1 MEFSEERLS
10 QADEWEN
17 SLMDALTNGTDLPC
31 SQPSIRHLQVL
42 VEKFGHREFKKSQ
55 WQIINSILNEKRD
68 NCAIMA
74 TGYGKSLCYQFP
86 AVYSGGISLVVSPL
100 ISLMED
106 QVLALTVADIPACLL
121 GSAQTQPTKVLE
133 GIFEKKYS
141 IIYLTPEFCT
151 GDFGLELMQKM
162 NATLDITL
170 IAVDEAHCVSSWGHD
185 FRHAYRQL
193 GVIRQ
198 IFPNTPILA
207 VTATAT
213 VKVRNDISSVLHL
226 KNPLMTCSGFDR
238 PNLYFSVKPK
248 SSNVMA
254 DLKYFMVRENDKWVF
269 NGPTIIYC
277 IRRVETELISKELN
291 QCQIAAMPYHAGLTL
306 PVRKNTHEMFVRD
319 QIPVVVATIAFGMG
333 IDKPDVRNV
342 IHYGTSGSL
351 ESYYQEVGRAGRDGL
366 PAKCATFYYSKD
378 FEMHQFLIEKSGKD
392 RRRIDLLNLM
402 KDYLN
407 TMRCRREFIL
417 AYFESRNSKNVAKP
431 DCCDNCSRQL
441 ERKSNISYE
450 GLDQNGNYDFSED
463 AIKYLL
469 AVNSLKGR
477 YGHGVY
483 GLFLKGSKSAKI
495 KPSMQGLPGYGL
507 GRDKSEEWWKAIG
520 NFLQNKSYLESVV
533 QSSGD
538 YTYPYKVVKLTQSG
552 QMFLNQS
559 QKLVAP
565 PSADLLKLFQR
576 KAQPS
581 TGWVSSRD
589 SQPSS
594 TVSRPKPE
602 DSDSDQSQNSQNQ
615 NVETP
620 EQLQE
625 RLRIYRLLKNCRTQ
639 LASTSNCM
647 PYMVASDYV
656 LMEISKHKPRT
667 VDALLHLQIE
677 GFNEAKVEKFS
688 QQLLDV
694 VKNNTQSESTKPTIQ
709 QLLSRYPISKEPV
722 STTTKATYDQWLK
735 LKSVEQ
741 VASKR
746 GLTQT
751 TVFGH
756 LISLMR
762 HGYPVKLADLGMTR
776 EAQTSILQAIKTL
789 EGDYSLLTPI
799 KAACP
804 EWVTYNQIEAICT
817 YLTVRKHLTDLK
829 LSYEEFDQ
837 VITDATNLPEQSTQ
851 VEIEIRE
858 MVDDGYSDEM
868 LLALCDEMEQVVEK
882 DQKQDILN
890 DLDATQIFQYP
901 SKKHDNKELLDDLD
915 ATQIIEF
922 PSKRLGIDDEEDIDA
937 TQKFEYPSKKQKINL
952 LDSPPR
958 QTAVDNEQSKK
969 SIETE
974 IPNGSPPSKNNKDNG
989 ESGSVQ
995 EVKVST
1001 GSTNVQAPKNRIPK
1015 WLTSKRC

>member
-17 SLMDALTNGTDLPC
+17 SVMDALTNETDLPC

-42 VEKFGHREFKKSQ
+42 VEKFGHREFRKSQ

-106 QVLALTVADIPACLL
+106 QVLALTVANIPACLL
-121 GSAQTQPTKVLE
+121 GTAQTQPAKVLE
-133 GIFEKKYS
+133 GIFEKEYS
-141 IIYLTPEFCT
+141 IVYLTPEFCT

-185 FRHAYRQL
+185 FRHAYRKL
-193 GVIRQ
+193 GVIRH

-213 VKVRNDISSVLHL
+213 VRVRQDISSVLHL
-226 KNPLMTCSGFDR
+226 KDPLMTCSGFDR

-248 SSNVMA
+248 GVNLMA
-254 DLKYFMVRENDKWVF
+254 DLRPFMIRENDQWVF
-269 NGPTIIYC
+269 NGPTIIYV

-291 QCQIAAMPYHAGLTL
+291 QFQIPALPYHAGLTL
-306 PVRKNTHEMFVRD
+306 PVRKDTHERFVRD

-333 IDKPDVRNV
+333 IDKPDIRNV
-342 IHYGTSGSL
+342 IHYGPSGSL

-366 PAKCATFYYSKD
+366 PAKCATFYYLKD
-378 FEMHQFLIEKSGKD
+378 FDMHQFLIEKSGNNK
-392 RRRIDLLNLM
+392 RRSDLLNMM
-402 KDYLN
+402 KTYIN
-407 TMRCRREFIL
+407 IIKCRREFIL
-417 AYFESRNSKNVAKP
+417 SYFEGRKPQDVVKP
-431 DCCDNCSRQL
+431 DCCDNCSRRL
-441 ERKSNISYE
+441 DSKSNISYE

-463 AIKYLL
+463 AMKYLL
-469 AVNSLKGR
+469 AVNSLKGC
-477 YGHGVY
+477 YGHGMY
-483 GLFLKGSKSAKI
+483 GLFLKGSRSAKI

-520 NFLQNKSYLESVV
+520 NFLQNNLYLESVA
-533 QSSGD
+533 QSGGGYAYS
-538 YTYPYKVVKLTQSG
+538 VVKLTQSG
-552 QMFLNQS
+552 QQFLNQS
-559 QKLVAP
+559 QKLIAP
-565 PSADLLKLFQR
+565 PPADLLKLFR
-576 KAQPS
+576 KKVQPS

-589 SQPSS
+589 SRPSS
-594 TVSRPKPE
+594 TVSRPQQE
-602 DSDSDQSQNSQNQ
+602 DSNSNQSQNSQIVND
-615 NVETP
+615 ETP

-625 RLRIYRLLKNCRTQ
+625 RLILYRLLKNCRTQ
-639 LASTSNCM
+639 LASTSDCM

-656 LMEISKHKPRT
+656 LMEIAKHKPRT
-667 VDALLHLQIE
+667 VDALVHLQIE

-688 QQLLDV
+688 QPLLDV

-709 QLLSRYPISKEPV
+709 EVLSRYPISKEPV
-722 STTTKATYDQWLK
+722 SITAQATYDQWLK

-741 VASKR
+741 VATKR

-756 LISLMR
+756 LISLMK
-762 HGYPVKLADLGMTR
+762 HGYQVKLVDLGVTPK
-776 EAQTSILQAIKTL
+776 AQTTILQAIKTL

-817 YLTVRKHLTDLK
+817 YLTVRKHLNDLK

-837 VITDATNLPEQSTQ
+837 VIEDVEQNTQ
-851 VEIEIRE
+851 VDNNQD

-868 LLALCDEMEQVVEK
+868 LLALCDEMEQVVEN
-882 DQKQDILN
+882 DQKQDILD
-890 DLDATQIFQYP
+890 DLDATQIFQYT
-901 SKKHDNKELLDDLD
+901 SKEQDNKDLLDDLD
-915 ATQIIEF
+915 ATQIMEF
-922 PSKRLGIDDEEDIDA
+922 PSKRLGTDDEEDIDA
-937 TQKFEYPSKKQKINL
+937 TQKFEYPSKKQKINNL

-958 QTAVDNEQSKK
+958 GTAVDNEQSQK
-969 SIETE
+969 SDESELPI
-974 IPNGSPPSKNNKDNG
+974 GFLDSPPRAAST
-989 ESGSVQ
+989 Q

-1001 GSTNVQAPKNRIPK
+1001 ASSSQAPKNKIPR
-1015 WLTSKRC
+1015 WLCKTKKF

>member
-1 MEFSEERLS
+1 MEFSEDRLS
-10 QADEWEN
+10 QVDEWEN
-17 SLMDALTNGTDLPC
+17 SLMDALTNETDLPS
-31 SQPSIRHLQVL
+31 SQPSIRHHQVL
-42 VEKFGHREFKKSQ
+42 VEKFGHRKFRNLQ

-86 AVYSGGISLVVSPL
+86 AVYSGGISLVISPL

-106 QVLALTVADIPACLL
+106 QVLALTVANIPACLL
-121 GSAQTQPTKVLE
+121 GTAQTQMAKVVE
-133 GIFEKKYS
+133 GIFEKRYS

-151 GDFGLELMQKM
+151 GDSGLELMQKM
-162 NATLDITL
+162 NSTLDITL

-185 FRHAYRQL
+185 FRHAYREL
-193 GVIRQ
+193 GVIRK
-198 IFPNTPILA
+198 IFPKTPILA

-213 VKVRNDISSVLHL
+213 VRVRQDICSVLHL
-226 KNPLMTCSGFDR
+226 KNPLMTCSSFDR
-238 PNLYFSVKPK
+238 PNLYFSVKTK
-248 SSNVMA
+248 GSSLMA
-254 DLKYFMVRENDKWVF
+254 DLKPFMVRENDQWVF

-277 IRRVETELISKELN
+277 IRRHDTELISKELN
-291 QCQIAAMPYHAGLTL
+291 QFQIAAMPYHAGLPL
-306 PVRKNTHEMFVRD
+306 PVRKHTHEEFVKDR
-319 QIPVVVATIAFGMG
+319 IPVVVATIAFGMG
-333 IDKPDVRNV
+333 IDKPDIRNV

-366 PAKCATFYYSKD
+366 PAKCATFYFRKD
-378 FEMHQFLIEKSGKD
+378 FELHQFLIEKGGNHD
-392 RRRIDLLNLM
+392 RRIKLLDMIKNYLSLM
-402 KDYLN
+402 
-407 TMRCRREFIL
+407 TCRREFIL
-417 AYFESRNSKNVAKP
+417 SYFEGRNPEEVVKP
-431 DCCDNCSRQL
+431 DCCDNCSRRL
-441 ERKSNISYE
+441 ESRSNFSYE

-463 AIKYLL
+463 AKKYLL
-469 AVNSLKGR
+469 AVESLKER

-520 NFLQNKSYLESVV
+520 NFLQTKSYLESVV
-533 QSSGD
+533 QSGSG
-538 YTYPYKVVKLTQSG
+538 YAYSIVKLTQSG
-552 QMFLNQS
+552 QRFLNQS
-559 QKLVAP
+559 QKLIAP
-565 PSADLLKLFQR
+565 PSADLLKLFKR
-576 KAQPS
+576 KPEPS
-581 TGWVSSRD
+581 TGWVSSR
-589 SQPSS
+589 PSS
-594 TVSRPKPE
+594 TITRPKQE
-602 DSDSDQSQNSQNQ
+602 DSDSDHSQNYSQN
-615 NVETP
+615 ETQ

-625 RLRIYRLLKNCRTQ
+625 RLQLYRLLKNCRTQ

-647 PYMVASDYV
+647 PYMVASDFV

-709 QLLSRYPISKEPV
+709 QILARYPISKEPV
-722 STTTKATYDQWLK
+722 STTANATYNQWLK

-756 LISLMR
+756 LISMMR
-762 HGYPVKLADLGMTR
+762 HGYPVKIAELSVTPK
-776 EAQTSILQAIKTL
+776 AQTSILQAIKTL
-789 EGDYSLLTPI
+789 GGDYSLLTPI

-804 EWVTYNQIEAICT
+804 EWITYNQIEAFCT
-817 YLTVRKHLTDLK
+817 YLTVRKHLNDLK

-837 VITDATNLPEQSTQ
+837 VIEDSTNLVEQATQ
-851 VEIEIRE
+851 VVIKEEEIVDRD

-868 LLALCDEMEQVVEK
+868 LLALCDEMEQVVEN
-882 DQKQDILN
+882 DQKQNILD
-890 DLDATQIFQYP
+890 DLDITQTFQYP
-901 SKKHDNKELLDDLD
+901 LKDNQDLLDDLD

-922 PSKRLGIDDEEDIDA
+922 PSKKPDSEEEDIDA
-937 TQKFEYPSKKQKINL
+937 TQKFEYPSKRQKLNDL
-952 LDSPPR
+952 LDSPLRGTTVNKTEKPNSFLDSPPR
-958 QTAVDNEQSKK
+958 CDTGK
-969 SIETE
+969 T
-974 IPNGSPPSKNNKDNG
+974 NKADG

-995 EVKVST
+995 EVK
-1001 GSTNVQAPKNRIPK
+1001 APKKGLPK
-1015 WLTSKRC
+1015 WLSKKS